1 VSRDDTRFARKECL
15 KCGEPLI
22 RVDGIPCCSECWE
35 KALKSF
41 HNRVGTTKSM
51 RWLNKGNYVKIIP
64 NRNV

>member
-35 KALKSF
+35 KA
-41 HNRVGTTKSM
+41 GTTKSM